1 MYKIYPTL
9 LNSFAIYLNRT
20 TDREGELI
28 VDFQEMINRINRVK
42 KPTTEAQQRGINFE
56 KAITTGE
63 GEEDFPE
70 EIIEKGRA
78 ILPQKFKTQFYV
90 ESRYKNV
97 SLYGFV
103 DLISGNRAY
112 DIKTTR
118 NYDGTRYALN
128 HQNLYLLGLQKW
140 GIKSLDYVIT
150 DMNDVYVESYHI
162 DTYDFTPLYEQIDL
176 FVEFLET
183 NKRLI
188 RDKKIIDRKTDT
200 NQLSLF

>member
-9 LNSFAIYLNRT
+9 LNSFALYLNQT
-20 TDREGELI
+20 TDRYGVLI

-103 DLISGNRAY
+103 DLISGNKAY

-118 NYDGTRYALN
+118 NYNGTRYDLN

-162 DTYDFTPLYEQIDL
+162 DTYDFTPLYEQIDR
-176 FVEFLET
+176 FVEFLEQ